1 MLQNRLKLQPLRIN
15 FNHAREDFSV
25 HFPKASNTKREN
37 NHFNLFPNNTRN
49 RTNEILIENPR
60 LRLRRT
66 KNYCHPK
73 MSPSVNVTA
82 WLTWKRSW
90 RRAQRCSF
98 KKTWKAK
105 LRHQSSL
112 GKSRY
117 CFDRVFYYAGMM
129 EMNLSIVSVKL
140 FKVLKINSLTS
151 SLSTYGKIWHFIYTE
166 GKFRLVFWDL

>member
-1 MLQNRLKLQPLRIN
+1 MLQNRLKLQPLRID

-25 HFPKASNTKREN
+25 HFPKASNTKREH

-73 MSPSVNVTA
+73 MCPSVNVTA

-98 KKTWKAK
+98 KKNV
-105 LRHQSSL
+105 
-112 GKSRY
+112 KSRTPP
-117 CFDRVFYYAGMM
+117 
-129 EMNLSIVSVKL
+129 SIVVGR
-140 FKVLKINSLTS
+140 FAIVLIVF
-151 SLSTYGKIWHFIYTE
+151 FITRE
-166 GKFRLVFWDL
+166 WWRWIFPLCRWNCSRFWR